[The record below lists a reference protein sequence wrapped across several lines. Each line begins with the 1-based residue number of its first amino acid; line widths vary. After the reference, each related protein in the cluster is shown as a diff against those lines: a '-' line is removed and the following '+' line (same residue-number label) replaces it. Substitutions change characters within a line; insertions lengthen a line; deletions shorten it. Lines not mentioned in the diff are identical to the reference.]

1 MGLIRIILAFVILLI
16 LVHVGLVYADIGQ
29 QTNRLTNAVYSLA
42 ILLEAPATLLLE
54 AVSSTGRVDFDP
66 SSFYTVALTAAAG
79 YFVLYLLFGVGRGR
93 VASASVHAG
102 FACLSARAAS
112 TSLAAACPSRGFLGS
127 GRSPLLKRGWRSL
140 PKRA

>member
-79 YFVLYLLFGVGRGR
+79 YFVLYLLFGVGRR
-93 VASASVHAG
+93 
-102 FACLSARAAS
+102 R
-112 TSLAAACPSRGFLGS
+112 
-127 GRSPLLKRGWRSL
+127 
-140 PKRA
+140 